1 MFLAD
6 THSDTLFSLGVGK
19 RTFAQTD
26 ITPDR
31 LRQGGV
37 SLQTLALWS
46 GPKGPNGDY
55 EAVADAE
62 YAAIRHFTDA
72 GIRQVDDPEDVK
84 PGENTFM
91 LSFEGCEVF
100 QKSDEMVAFWR
111 QRGIRIGALVWN
123 HPNAF
128 ATPAAVDAE
137 THMTPEGIR
146 IARVMQRQGI
156 SVDVSHLNEAGFWD
170 LFAKGE
176 RPPMASHS
184 CCRALCDHVRNLT
197 DDQIRAMIQYG
208 GYIGVNFYPR
218 FLSADCKADSVTI
231 AQHIDHICQLGG
243 SDIVGFGSD
252 FDGIETTP
260 VDCKSPADVPKIL
273 DELRRRVSE
282 NKVKDADTA
291 KQMLKD
297 IMIEQM
303 DIPRPP
309 LRWPM
314 VMLVVGVN
322 GAGKTTTIGKL
333 ALRFQNI
340 GRRIIL
346 CAADTF
352 RAAAA
357 DQLTVWAERARV
369 PIVKHAEGADPAAVV
384 YDGIQSAKAQGADL
398 LIVDT
403 AGRLHNKKNLMDELN
418 KMRRVIDREFP
429 EADVRCMLVL
439 DATTG
444 QNGLAQ
450 ARAFKEV
457 CEIGGIILTKL
468 DGTAKGGIALAIRQE
483 LEVPVWY
490 IGVGEGIDD
499 LQPFNAK
506 DFVEALF

>member
-1 MFLAD
+1 M
-6 THSDTLFSLGVGK
+6 G
-19 RTFAQTD
+19 
-26 ITPDR
+26 
-31 LRQGGV
+31 
-37 SLQTLALWS
+37 
-46 GPKGPNGDY
+46 
-55 EAVADAE
+55 
-62 YAAIRHFTDA
+62 
-72 GIRQVDDPEDVK
+72 
-84 PGENTFM
+84 
-91 LSFEGCEVF
+91 
-100 QKSDEMVAFWR
+100 
-111 QRGIRIGALVWN
+111 
-123 HPNAF
+123 
-128 ATPAAVDAE
+128 
-137 THMTPEGIR
+137 
-146 IARVMQRQGI
+146 
-156 SVDVSHLNEAGFWD
+156 
-170 LFAKGE
+170 LFAKLREG
-176 RPPMASHS
+176 
-184 CCRALCDHVRNLT
+184 LT
-197 DDQIRAMIQYG
+197 KTRDSLMGRVDTLVKETRKIDEDFYEELEDILLMSDCGMKATTAMM
-208 GYIGVNFYPR
+208 
-218 FLSADCKADSVTI
+218 
-231 AQHIDHICQLGG
+231 
-243 SDIVGFGSD
+243 
-252 FDGIETTP
+252 
-260 VDCKSPADVPKIL
+260 

-506 DFVEALF
+506 DFVDALF

>member
-1 MFLAD
+1 M
-6 THSDTLFSLGVGK
+6 G
-19 RTFAQTD
+19 
-26 ITPDR
+26 
-31 LRQGGV
+31 
-37 SLQTLALWS
+37 
-46 GPKGPNGDY
+46 
-55 EAVADAE
+55 
-62 YAAIRHFTDA
+62 
-72 GIRQVDDPEDVK
+72 
-84 PGENTFM
+84 
-91 LSFEGCEVF
+91 
-100 QKSDEMVAFWR
+100 
-111 QRGIRIGALVWN
+111 
-123 HPNAF
+123 
-128 ATPAAVDAE
+128 
-137 THMTPEGIR
+137 
-146 IARVMQRQGI
+146 
-156 SVDVSHLNEAGFWD
+156 
-170 LFAKGE
+170 LFAKLRKG
-176 RPPMASHS
+176 
-184 CCRALCDHVRNLT
+184 LT
-197 DDQIRAMIQYG
+197 KTRDSLMGRVDTLVKETRKIDED
-208 GYIGVNFYPR
+208 FYEE
-218 FLSADCKADSVTI
+218 LEDILLMSDCGMKA
-231 AQHIDHICQLGG
+231 
-243 SDIVGFGSD
+243 
-252 FDGIETTP
+252 TT
-260 VDCKSPADVPKIL
+260 AIM